1 MLDEPAQMVAGV
13 ANTDIVGVGFTIT
26 VTFCGALTQPLVVP
40 VTAYVV
46 VPPGDTVI
54 ELVVAPLL
62 HV

>member
-1 MLDEPAQMVAGV
+1 MVAGV